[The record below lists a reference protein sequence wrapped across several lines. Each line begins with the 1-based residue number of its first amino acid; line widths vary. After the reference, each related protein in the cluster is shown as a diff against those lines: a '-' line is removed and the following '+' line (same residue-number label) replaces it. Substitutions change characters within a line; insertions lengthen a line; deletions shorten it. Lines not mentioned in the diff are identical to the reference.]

1 MHTKCC
7 FRFLF
12 KSVYITYYQSF
23 ICSSTQT
30 FNISYYT
37 FSVKQGTTYKR
48 TLSFSIISK
57 IGTIIV
63 NWKLISNH
71 YVCARMCV
79 CCVCVHAPV
88 LLHYISAISIY
99 VYICGYIHI
108 YTYVYMYVHT
118 YICTRACIHTYIH
131 IYIHIYT
138 HTYVHTH
145 SHIYLYSF
153 SSHCSQHIF
162 IHCYTNILHIL

>member
-48 TLSFSIISK
+48 TLSFSIIWK

-71 YVCARMCV
+71 YVCARVCVCV
-79 CCVCVHAPV
+79 CCVCVHAPI

-99 VYICGYIHI
+99 VYICVD
-108 YTYVYMYVHT
+108 TY
-118 YICTRACIHTYIH
+118 IHTYIH
-131 IYIHIYT
+131 ICIYVHTYIHICTRACMHAYIHTYIHTYIYT
-138 HTYVHTH
+138 HTYVLT
-145 SHIYLYSF
+145 
-153 SSHCSQHIF
+153 HIF
-162 IHCYTNILHIL
+162 I